1 MHKIIVKLN
10 QPKHVEKKILKIIDQ
25 FRSKFDKLT
34 PNEKLNM
41 IRDHSFKKPC
51 QVHIISSPS
60 NNKHLL
66 IITQLESICDKKFY
80 YYSLKPKSFPEQ
92 LEKITRTTKW
102 TINNDMDLKYNIE
115 DLFLN
120 FGRQISDTY
129 NIPKSQIF
137 PILSSP
143 QNKFSMLMIVGSILE
158 INYDGYLAE
167 QIKKNYEEYSKL
179 DKDQNVDPKKIITPN
194 TNIGFASVFDPPII
208 IGKFNPTFSQ
218 KIRSQEFDIL
228 NKDIITINFQENIIT
243 ITKSGKIW
251 IDNNDKKTTQKIFNT
266 IMSVALLFDIPT
278 QTIRLSDL
286 AEIKFNIKTRS
297 ISQYTW
303 SHLGNIDKYLNYDYR
318 TMITKVHRKKI
329 SIGLLSNIIKI
340 TESIIKNYEYTH
352 YLRLILGAY
361 TQLNNEDNSQS
372 FIISWTIIENSLRK
386 KWIKKIDF
394 SEMDKHVKKKLEGS
408 PIDKILD
415 DLYIRKII
423 PHDYYLQLKLLQKT
437 RNKIIHEGNIVSYGS
452 AKNCYN
458 MALDIINNIVKDIVN
473 LSGIHA

>member
-10 QPKHVEKKILKIIDQ
+10 QSKHVEKKILKIIDQ

-34 PNEKLNM
+34 PNEKLN
-41 IRDHSFKKPC
+41 IKYDHSFKKPC
-51 QVHIISSPS
+51 QVHVISSPS

-66 IITQLESICDKKFY
+66 IITQLESICDKNFY

-92 LEKITRTTKW
+92 LEKIIRTTKW
-102 TINNDMDLKYNIE
+102 TIHNDMDLKHNIE
-115 DLFLN
+115 NLFLN
-120 FGRQISDTY
+120 FGQQISDTY
-129 NIPKSQIF
+129 NIPKSKIF
-137 PILSSP
+137 TILSSP
-143 QNKFSMLMIVGSILE
+143 HNKFFMLMIVGNILE

-167 QIKKNYEEYSKL
+167 QIKKKYEEYQKL
-179 DKDQNVDPKKIITPN
+179 DKEQNIDPKKITISN
-194 TNIGFASVFDPPII
+194 TNVGFVSVFDPPII

-228 NKDIITINFQENIIT
+228 NKDIVTINFQENIIT
-243 ITKSGKIW
+243 IAKSGKMW
-251 IDNNDKKTTQKIFNT
+251 IDNNDKKTAQKIFNT
-266 IMSVALLFDIPT
+266 IMAIALLFDIPT

-297 ISQYTW
+297 ISQYSW
-303 SHLGNIDKYLNYDYR
+303 SHLSNINNYLNYDCR
-318 TMITKVHRKKI
+318 TMITRVYRKKI

-340 TESIIKNYEYTH
+340 TESVIKNYEYTH
-352 YLRLILGAY
+352 YLRLILGAH

-386 KWIKKIDF
+386 KWIKKIGF
-394 SEMDKHVKKKLEGS
+394 SEMDENVKKKLEGS

-423 PHDYYLQLKLLQKT
+423 SHDYYLQLKSLQKT
-437 RNKIIHEGNIVSYGS
+437 RNKIIHRGDIVSYGS

-458 MALDIINNIVKDIVN
+458 MALDIINDIVKDIVN

>member
-1 MHKIIVKLN
+1 MHKIIIKLN
-10 QPKHVEKKILKIIDQ
+10 QSKHVEKKISKIIDQ

-34 PNEKLNM
+34 PNEKLN
-41 IRDHSFKKPC
+41 ITHDHSFKKPC

-66 IITQLESICDKKFY
+66 IITQLESIHDKKFY
-80 YYSLKPKSFPEQ
+80 YYPLKPKSFPEQ
-92 LEKITRTTKW
+92 LEKIIRDTKW
-102 TINNDMDLKYNIE
+102 TIHNEMDLKSDIE
-115 DLFLN
+115 NSFLN

-129 NIPKSQIF
+129 NISKSQIF

-143 QNKFSMLMIVGSILE
+143 HDKFFMLMVVGNMLE
-158 INYDGYLAE
+158 INYDRYLTE
-167 QIKKNYEEYSKL
+167 QIKKKYKEYQKL
-179 DKDQNVDPKKIITPN
+179 DKEQNIDPKKITISN
-194 TNIGFASVFDPPII
+194 TRMGFASVFDPPII
-208 IGKFNPTFSQ
+208 VGKFNPTFSQ

-228 NKDIITINFQENIIT
+228 NKDIITLNFQENVIT
-243 ITKSGKIW
+243 ITKGGKIW
-251 IDNNDKKTTQKIFNT
+251 IDNDDKKTAQKIFNT
-266 IMSVALLFDIPT
+266 IMAIALLFDIPT

-297 ISQYTW
+297 IFQYTW
-303 SHLGNIDKYLNYDYR
+303 SHLGTINKYLNYDCR
-318 TMITKVHRKKI
+318 TMITRVYRKKI
-329 SIGLLSNIIKI
+329 SIELLSNIIKI
-340 TESIIKNYEYTH
+340 TESIIRNYEYTH
-352 YLRLILGAY
+352 YLGLILGAH

-386 KWIKKIDF
+386 KWIKKIVF
-394 SEMDKHVKKKLEGS
+394 SEMDENVKKKLEGY

-423 PHDYYLQLKLLQKT
+423 SRDYYLQLKSLQKT
-437 RNKIIHEGNIVSYGS
+437 RNKIIHEGDIVSYDS

-458 MALDIINNIVKDIVN
+458 VALDIINDIVEDIVN